1 MHRVE
6 DQLEAMSGAVV
17 FKTLDLTK
25 GYHQMKLAEA
35 SKEITAFTSPQ
46 GLYQWQVLPM
56 GMKTSGAVFQRLMDQ
71 MLGKLQ
77 PKCAVVYIYD
87 ITIFSPNMKQHLV
100 DLESVF
106 KRIQEANLKLNFDK
120 CKFALPE
127 VKVLG
132 HMVSKKGIRPD
143 PKKTEIIQNL
153 PAPKDVTG
161 VKSIMGVINYF
172 RKFIPNCSILAE
184 PLLILTRGKKRLKS
198 NFVWGDDQQASFEAL
213 KECLINAPILK
224 FPNFEKEFCIETD
237 ASLVGLGAVLSQSQD
252 DYGFENR
259 FPVAYASQLL
269 SEAERNYGITNL
281 EGLAVSWAIS
291 HFETYIHR
299 MHFTV
304 ITDHSALKTFL
315 KINLF

>member
-1 MHRVE
+1 MHWVE
-6 DQLEAMSGAVV
+6 DQLEEMSGAVV
-17 FKTLDLTK
+17 FTTLDLTK
-25 GYHQMKLAEA
+25 GYHQMKSAEA

-46 GLYQWQVLPM
+46 GLYQWKVLPM

-77 PKCAVVYIYD
+77 PKCAVVHIDD
-87 ITIFSPNMKQHLV
+87 ITIFSPNMKQHLA

-132 HMVSKKGIRPD
+132 HMVSKKGICPD

-161 VKSIMGVINYF
+161 VKNFMGVINYF

-213 KECLINAPILK
+213 KECLINTP
-224 FPNFEKEFCIETD
+224 F
-237 ASLVGLGAVLSQSQD
+237 
-252 DYGFENR
+252 
-259 FPVAYASQLL
+259 
-269 SEAERNYGITNL
+269 
-281 EGLAVSWAIS
+281 
-291 HFETYIHR
+291 
-299 MHFTV
+299 
-304 ITDHSALKTFL
+304 
-315 KINLF
+315 